1 MIRQP
6 PQPLL
11 LTMAVTIAVA
21 VTVLHSR
28 TLCCAV
34 WQAKSTIELDLE
46 SPDAEDRH
54 CGFVDVCRNTRLR
67 DVRVQV
73 MDDWD
78 DDQLPDNSKIA
89 CWYFEVDG
97 SRISLDAEQWIVAWT
112 CCRVAIRREEPR
124 EYPLARRLRHPHL
137 GAHCDVVPPW
147 QCYQGVCM
155 LCSEL
160 SCVVGQQQK

>member
-6 PQPLL
+6 AATATDDGSDDRGGSDSAAQPH
-11 LTMAVTIAVA
+11 
-21 VTVLHSR
+21 TVL
-28 TLCCAV
+28 CCVAG
-34 WQAKSTIELDLE
+34 TIELDLE

-137 GAHCDVVPPW
+137 GGHCDVVPPW
-147 QCYQGVCM
+147 ECYQRVCM
-155 LCSEL
+155 FCSEL
-160 SCVVGQQQK
+160 SCVAGQQQQ

>member
-1 MIRQP
+1 
-6 PQPLL
+6 
-11 LTMAVTIAVA
+11 MAVTIAVA
-21 VTVLHSR
+21 VTVPHSR

-54 CGFVDVCRNTRLR
+54 CGFVDLCRNTRLR

-97 SRISLDAEQWIVAWT
+97 SRISNVQNRSTDQKWRSAADSPIARLTEKSTYFMNICQFLAY
-112 CCRVAIRREEPR
+112 AISQIN
-124 EYPLARRLRHPHL
+124 
-137 GAHCDVVPPW
+137 GAASSTHSAGNCVKNLVVF
-147 QCYQGVCM
+147 
-155 LCSEL
+155 
-160 SCVVGQQQK
+160 

>member
-1 MIRQP
+1 
-6 PQPLL
+6 
-11 LTMAVTIAVA
+11 MAVTIAVA
-21 VTVLHSR
+21 VTVPHSR

-34 WQAKSTIELDLE
+34 WQASTIELDLE

-147 QCYQGVCM
+147 ERCLHVLLRAQLCCRITTTTNQM
-155 LCSEL
+155 LL
-160 SCVVGQQQK
+160 